1 MGAAAAGAWR
11 AVCGGEGAVVRTR
24 TCRKGRS
31 VETGRSWLFGRC
43 GEEIQVL
50 TPVGAQGR
58 LARKE
63 PLPVWDATVTARC
76 EAGLFASIL
85 MCL

>member
-1 MGAAAAGAWR
+1 M
-11 AVCGGEGAVVRTR
+11 
-24 TCRKGRS
+24 
-31 VETGRSWLFGRC
+31 FGRC

-58 LARKE
+58 LVRKE
-63 PLPVWDATVTARC
+63 PLPAWDATVTARC